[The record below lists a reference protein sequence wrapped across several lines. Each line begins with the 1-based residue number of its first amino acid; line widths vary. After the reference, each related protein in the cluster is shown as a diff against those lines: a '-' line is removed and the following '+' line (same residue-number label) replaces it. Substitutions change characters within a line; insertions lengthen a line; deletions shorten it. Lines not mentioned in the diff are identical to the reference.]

1 MAGISALQTHVTDFM
16 VPRRLKVQNSDIV
29 WSGVSLG
36 SAVHSFVFIMAEEES
51 HYVGYLEDLY
61 EDKKGQ
67 KKVKVRWFHH
77 SREING
83 VIPQLNPHP
92 REVFI
97 TSHVQV
103 ISAECIDGPAT
114 VLTPKHY
121 EKCEAI
127 VSHTSSAGIHMCFR
141 QFVNNKVK
149 PFSLS
154 KLQGYLNQAI
164 LSSLDCLIISK
175 QRTKGHKSNGEDDDD
190 YFAHD
195 GHAGRGAKRNR
206 SCGENDAGSCGAM
219 KAISGNQITQ
229 SEPTCKKLRI
239 KLSRREPSS
248 IKLVGPE
255 ALSHASFKVDEKIE
269 LLCQDSGIRGCWF
282 RCKVLQTSPKR
293 LKVQYVDVQNT
304 VESGNL
310 EICDRQRASERGMG
324 GGASSKLRR
333 AARKIVQTCGSF
345 SRGQS
350 PVPVSDHHTSTTTST
365 MSPGQ
370 PRISATPGEAA
381 YATQPLSSTSTPK
394 NLCAIC
400 LDPLS
405 YGTGPSPAQAVFTA
419 QCSHAFHFACISCN
433 VRHGSVTCPIC
444 RAHWTQLPRNLNP
457 SCSPLLQQ
465 KLTQFS
471 KFLMT
476 PLPLS
481 GSTDDPSYALPATMM
496 MTLLNPTPHLLIIVS
511 ISISYL
517 SPLTPPS
524 CHPCSNQS
532 LQVTHLNSCH
542 SYGLLS
548 LNHLRTSSSLLAA
561 SPGGQHFAP
570 TGKTPSLCT
579 SSSRAYLSVTL
590 ARQPA
595 TDLWFFSLRPIDR
608 LAIVTYSSAAAR
620 VFPLKRMTS
629 YGKRTAL
636 QVIDRIFYM
645 GQADPIEGLK
655 KGVKIL
661 GDCTHKNPRSSI
673 LHLSDSP
680 TRSYHRIDIENS
692 IPIHRFHVG
701 FDFGTSSGFVMHEFE
716 EFLTRALGDVIKEI
730 QLRIGE
736 NARILRLG
744 ELRGGEERKNSINFG
759 TGEILAG
766 TRDERERVD
775 DGTEALVSIAGRN
788 SSVESWDYHDPYRA
802 RRWAKHLHGYRI

>member
-1 MAGISALQTHVTDFM
+1 
-16 VPRRLKVQNSDIV
+16 
-29 WSGVSLG
+29 
-36 SAVHSFVFIMAEEES
+36 
-51 HYVGYLEDLY
+51 
-61 EDKKGQ
+61 
-67 KKVKVRWFHH
+67 
-77 SREING
+77 
-83 VIPQLNPHP
+83 
-92 REVFI
+92 
-97 TSHVQV
+97 
-103 ISAECIDGPAT
+103 
-114 VLTPKHY
+114 
-121 EKCEAI
+121 
-127 VSHTSSAGIHMCFR
+127 
-141 QFVNNKVK
+141 
-149 PFSLS
+149 
-154 KLQGYLNQAI
+154 
-164 LSSLDCLIISK
+164 
-175 QRTKGHKSNGEDDDD
+175 
-190 YFAHD
+190 
-195 GHAGRGAKRNR
+195 
-206 SCGENDAGSCGAM
+206 
-219 KAISGNQITQ
+219 
-229 SEPTCKKLRI
+229 
-239 KLSRREPSS
+239 
-248 IKLVGPE
+248 
-255 ALSHASFKVDEKIE
+255 
-269 LLCQDSGIRGCWF
+269 
-282 RCKVLQTSPKR
+282 
-293 LKVQYVDVQNT
+293 
-304 VESGNL
+304 
-310 EICDRQRASERGMG
+310 MG

-350 PVPVSDHHTSTTTST
+350 PVP

-457 SCSPLLQQ
+457 SCSLFCNKTDPILQI
-465 KLTQFS
+465 LDDSIATFRVHRRS
-471 KFLMT
+471 ILR
-476 PLPLS
+476 S
-481 GSTDDPSYALPATMM
+481 ARYNDDDPIEPNST
-496 MTLLNPTPHLLIIVS
+496 PTHHRLHFNIIPVTF
-511 ISISYL
+511 
-517 SPLTPPS
+517 TPPS

-595 TDLWFFSLRPIDR
+595 IDLVLVASPNGPHFRLIKQCMALVVFSLRPIDR

-680 TRSYHRIDIENS
+680 TRSYHRIDIGKFHSNPSVSS
-692 IPIHRFHVG
+692 ILRVG
-701 FDFGTSSGFVMHEFE
+701 LMN
-716 EFLTRALGDVIKEI
+716 ALGQGKYWRAQGMKE
-730 QLRIGE
+730 R
-736 NARILRLG
+736 
-744 ELRGGEERKNSINFG
+744 
-759 TGEILAG
+759 
-766 TRDERERVD
+766 RV

>member
-1 MAGISALQTHVTDFM
+1 
-16 VPRRLKVQNSDIV
+16 
-29 WSGVSLG
+29 
-36 SAVHSFVFIMAEEES
+36 
-51 HYVGYLEDLY
+51 
-61 EDKKGQ
+61 
-67 KKVKVRWFHH
+67 
-77 SREING
+77 
-83 VIPQLNPHP
+83 
-92 REVFI
+92 
-97 TSHVQV
+97 
-103 ISAECIDGPAT
+103 
-114 VLTPKHY
+114 
-121 EKCEAI
+121 
-127 VSHTSSAGIHMCFR
+127 
-141 QFVNNKVK
+141 
-149 PFSLS
+149 
-154 KLQGYLNQAI
+154 
-164 LSSLDCLIISK
+164 
-175 QRTKGHKSNGEDDDD
+175 
-190 YFAHD
+190 
-195 GHAGRGAKRNR
+195 
-206 SCGENDAGSCGAM
+206 
-219 KAISGNQITQ
+219 
-229 SEPTCKKLRI
+229 
-239 KLSRREPSS
+239 
-248 IKLVGPE
+248 
-255 ALSHASFKVDEKIE
+255 
-269 LLCQDSGIRGCWF
+269 
-282 RCKVLQTSPKR
+282 
-293 LKVQYVDVQNT
+293 
-304 VESGNL
+304 
-310 EICDRQRASERGMG
+310 MG

-350 PVPVSDHHTSTTTST
+350 PVPVSDHHTTTTST

-433 VRHGSVTCPIC
+433 VRH
-444 RAHWTQLPRNLNP
+444 
-457 SCSPLLQQ
+457 
-465 KLTQFS
+465 
-471 KFLMT
+471 
-476 PLPLS
+476 
-481 GSTDDPSYALPATMM
+481 
-496 MTLLNPTPHLLIIVS
+496 
-511 ISISYL
+511 
-517 SPLTPPS
+517 
-524 CHPCSNQS
+524 
-532 LQVTHLNSCH
+532 
-542 SYGLLS
+542 
-548 LNHLRTSSSLLAA
+548 A

-595 TDLWFFSLRPIDR
+595 TDLWFSHFDPLIVWPLSLIP
-608 LAIVTYSSAAAR
+608 LLQAR

-680 TRSYHRIDIENS
+680 TRSYHRIDMENS

-744 ELRGGEERKNSINFG
+744 ELRGGEERRIPLILGESGHVCVEYSYIEG
-759 TGEILAG
+759 GIDECIRTGEILAG

-775 DGTEALVSIAGRN
+775 GTEALVSVAGRN